1 MSEKV
6 YMVSVV
12 RDFEMYGNCILDNPL
27 CRSLNIVTI
36 DNREENLGIPLRYNC
51 ILDTLEEDG
60 WIVFCHEDWMPECDL
75 QSILSGLDKDCLYG
89 PIGVFVE
96 ERRNRDFIF
105 MHGEAKNCGKDGK
118 SFKTIYGVETCARV
132 DCFDCQCLIVHSSLV
147 KRYSLRFDENLL
159 FDMYVEDF
167 CVNAYEKYGVI
178 SRTIKI
184 ECTHFSRGSINAR
197 FHSSLDYVREKYK
210 GGKKR
215 YATIVGRHN
224 TFGRNIDKP
233 VSKYRNNLLGK
244 VWYRLNK

>member
-1 MSEKV
+1 MIGKI

-12 RDFEMYGNCILDNPL
+12 RDYGMYSRCVLDNPF
-27 CRSLNIVTI
+27 CRSLSIVTL
-36 DNREENLGIPLRYNC
+36 DNREENLGIPFRYNRF
-51 ILDTLEEDG
+51 LDSVEEDG
-60 WIVFCHEDWMPECDL
+60 WIVFCHEDWMLECDISSVL
-75 QSILSGLDKDCLYG
+75 DGLDKNCLYG
-89 PIGVFVE
+89 PVGVFVE
-96 ERRNRDFIF
+96 EGGRRDFIF
-105 MHGEAKNCGKDGK
+105 MHGEVRHCSKEGE
-118 SFKTIYGVETCARV
+118 SPRTVYGIETSARV

-147 KRYSLRFDENLL
+147 KRYGLRFDQNLL

-167 CVNAYEKYGVI
+167 CVNAFEKYGVV

-233 VSKYRNNLLGK
+233 VSKYRDNLLGK

>member
-1 MSEKV
+1 
-6 YMVSVV
+6 
-12 RDFEMYGNCILDNPL
+12 
-27 CRSLNIVTI
+27 
-36 DNREENLGIPLRYNC
+36 
-51 ILDTLEEDG
+51 
-60 WIVFCHEDWMPECDL
+60 
-75 QSILSGLDKDCLYG
+75 
-89 PIGVFVE
+89 
-96 ERRNRDFIF
+96 
-105 MHGEAKNCGKDGK
+105 MHGEAKNCRKDGK
-118 SFKTIYGVETCARV
+118 SLKTIYGVETCARV

-147 KRYSLRFDENLL
+147 KKYGLRFDEKLL

-167 CVNAYEKYGVI
+167 CVNAFEKYGVI

-244 VWYRLNK
+244 VWYWLNK

>member
-1 MSEKV
+1 MIGKI

-12 RDFEMYGNCILDNPL
+12 RDYGMYSRCVLDNPF
-27 CRSLNIVTI
+27 CRSLSIVTL
-36 DNREENLGIPLRYNC
+36 DNREENLGIPFRYNRF
-51 ILDTLEEDG
+51 LDSVEEDG
-60 WIVFCHEDWMPECDL
+60 WIVFCHEDWMLECDISSVL
-75 QSILSGLDKDCLYG
+75 DGLDKNCLYG
-89 PIGVFVE
+89 PVGVFVE
-96 ERRNRDFIF
+96 EGGRRDFIF
-105 MHGEAKNCGKDGK
+105 MHGEVRHCSKEGE
-118 SFKTIYGVETCARV
+118 SPRTVYGIETSARV

-147 KRYSLRFDENLL
+147 KRYGLRFDQNLL

-178 SRTIKI
+178 SRTVKI
-184 ECTHFSRGSINAR
+184 GCTHFSRGSINAR

-233 VSKYRNNLLGK
+233 VSKYRDNLLGK

>member
-1 MSEKV
+1 MIGKI

-12 RDFEMYGNCILDNPL
+12 RDYGMYSRCVLDNPF
-27 CRSLNIVTI
+27 CRSLSIVTL
-36 DNREENLGIPLRYNC
+36 DNREENLGIPFRYNRF
-51 ILDTLEEDG
+51 LDSVEEDG
-60 WIVFCHEDWMPECDL
+60 WIVFCHEDWMLECDISSVL
-75 QSILSGLDKDCLYG
+75 DGLDKNCLYG
-89 PIGVFVE
+89 PVGVFVE
-96 ERRNRDFIF
+96 EGGRRDFIF
-105 MHGEAKNCGKDGK
+105 MHGEVRHCSKEGE
-118 SFKTIYGVETCARV
+118 SPRTVYGIETSARV

-147 KRYSLRFDENLL
+147 KRYGLRFDQNLL

-167 CVNAYEKYGVI
+167 CVNAFEKYGVI
-178 SRTIKI
+178 SRTVKI
-184 ECTHFSRGSINAR
+184 GCTHFSRGSINAR

-233 VSKYRNNLLGK
+233 VSKYRDNLLGK